1 MSSWNFSYYIA
12 DPPISA
18 DGFLPA
24 HRLAFQHSR
33 RLWPRPCRLHVPQVS
48 FCHLHVPKLFYYHF
62 PYYNHIAPG
71 KLLLVALM
79 CQKQTSVIPI
89 RKKDIKIASTTISY
103 PSSRRTVTYNLVK
116 TYRSFTSPIPEPGP
130 DPRINFFSHQFAFI
144 TVVFSLSSLIMY
156 TSQK

>member
-1 MSSWNFSYYIA
+1 MPGRQVETPHIPNDIHDVQEKNLVDDIFDSSYIA

-33 RLWPRPCRLHVPQVS
+33 RLWPCPCRLHVPQVS

-79 CQKQTSVIPI
+79 CQK
-89 RKKDIKIASTTISY
+89 K
-103 PSSRRTVTYNLVK
+103 
-116 TYRSFTSPIPEPGP
+116 
-130 DPRINFFSHQFAFI
+130 NFCHSN
-144 TVVFSLSSLIMY
+144 
-156 TSQK
+156 

>member
-1 MSSWNFSYYIA
+1 MTYLTARCQVEISHNP

-33 RLWPRPCRLHVPQVS
+33 RLWPRPCCIHVPQVS
-48 FCHLHVPKLFYYHF
+48 FCHLHVPKLCYYHF
-62 PYYNHIAPG
+62 PYYYHIAPG

-89 RKKDIKIASTTISY
+89 RKRY
-103 PSSRRTVTYNLVK
+103 
-116 TYRSFTSPIPEPGP
+116 
-130 DPRINFFSHQFAFI
+130 
-144 TVVFSLSSLIMY
+144 
-156 TSQK
+156 